1 MNRSFFWESSVL
13 MRFTWTVL
21 ILLSVGLPIRAAEPP
36 NLAKIGVPFVA
47 KYCVSC
53 HGEKKPKADISLH
66 ILTGDLTKPRE
77 LQVWQAV
84 LAQIDGREMPP
95 KASKQPTDSE
105 RTQMLESLAAAIKAS
120 GVVLD
125 DNKWLSPVKG
135 NYVDHQLL
143 FSGQP
148 AKEITGTKAR
158 LWRITGSAYED
169 YMDKLI
175 KRFVLGLRN
184 YGEFRLTAP
193 WNFTPQKDFP
203 DYASSHR
210 VGEAEI
216 DYLLRNATIVSQ
228 AMIKRHS
235 GSVPSYGGYIKEL
248 ATLIKAGKNA
258 TPEQAVAA
266 LAPTFRELF
275 GREPSDREKEH
286 YGTFLRKTTASLGGA
301 EAAEQLLIALLCQT
315 EMIYRIEV
323 PNQSGTPQR
332 LDARSLSRSLAFALT
347 DQLPDQL
354 LQEAATKGKLGTREE
369 VATQVRRILDDAK
382 VEKTRVLRFFREYFG
397 YDSAPNVFKDEV
409 TLQKIGVREAR
420 GWNADFYVSDADQLV
435 LSVLAQDRDVLREL
449 LTTTKTFAMTV
460 SPDDQKHTKADAY
473 RLKKPNFEQDEQTLI
488 KIYELSIKLR
498 ADWDPKKTY
507 DFPEGHRLGLLTH
520 PAWLVAQSGNFDN
533 HAIHRGRWIRE
544 KLLGGR
550 IPELPITVNAML
562 PDEPHRTLRDRM
574 KVTREAYCWTC
585 HKQMDPL
592 GLPFEQFDHFG
603 QFRKEEM
610 VVDREATA
618 DKKNLNMKSEPRQIK
633 YKLLALDTTGDISG
647 SPDPKLDGPVKDPFE
662 LIRRL
667 AQSEHVEQVFVR
679 HAFRY
684 FLGRNETLAD
694 GPTLIAAH
702 QAYRKNGGS
711 MKSLITALLTSDAF
725 LNRTTQ

>member
-1 MNRSFFWESSVL
+1 

-21 ILLSVGLPIRAAEPP
+21 IMLSVGLPIRAAEPP
-36 NLAKIGVPFVA
+36 NLAQIGVPFVA

-66 ILTGDLTKPRE
+66 TLTCDLSKPKE

-84 LAQIDGREMPP
+84 LAQIDSRDMPP
-95 KASKQPTDSE
+95 KASKQPTDNE
-105 RTQMLESLAAAIKAS
+105 RTQLLQSLTAAIKAS

-143 FSGQP
+143 FSGVP

-158 LWRITGSAYED
+158 LWRITGPAYED
-169 YMDKLI
+169 YIDKLI
-175 KRFVLGLRN
+175 KRFILGLRN

-203 DYASSHR
+203 DYASAHR

-216 DYLLRNATIVSQ
+216 EYLLRNAAIVSQ

-235 GSVPSYGGYIKEL
+235 GNVPSYGGYIKEL
-248 ATLIKAGKNA
+248 ATLIKAGMKA
-258 TPEQAVAA
+258 TPEQADAV
-266 LAPTFRELF
+266 LTPTFRELF
-275 GREPSDREKEH
+275 GREPSDREKER
-286 YGTFLRKTTASLGGA
+286 YGTFLRNTTASLGGA

-323 PNQSGTPQR
+323 PNKLGTPQK

-354 LQEAATKGKLGTREE
+354 LQEAVAQGKFGTREE
-369 VATQVRRILDDAK
+369 VAIQVRRILDDAK
-382 VEKTRVLRFFREYFG
+382 VEKPRVLRFFREYFG

-409 TLQKIGVREAR
+409 TLQKIGVRGAR

-449 LTTTKTFAMTV
+449 LTTTKTFAMTN
-460 SPDDQKHTKADAY
+460 PPQDRRGTKSDEY

-488 KIYELSIKLR
+488 KVYELPIKAR

-544 KLLGGR
+544 RLLGGR

-562 PDEPHRTLRDRM
+562 PDEPHHTLRDRI
-574 KVTREAYCWTC
+574 KVTREEYCWTC

-618 DKKNLNMKSEPRQIK
+618 DKKNLNKNGLPRQTIH
-633 YKLLALDTTGDISG
+633 KLVPLDTTGEVSG
-647 SPDPKLDGPVKDPFE
+647 SIDPKLDGPVKDPFE

-667 AQSEHVEQVFVR
+667 AHSEHVEQVFVR

-684 FLGRNETLAD
+684 FLGRNETMAD

-711 MKSLITALLTSDAF
+711 MKALITALLTSDA
-725 LNRTTQ
+725 LLYRTNQ